1 MKEKGK
7 KLNIVLAVSLLITLS
22 LVVWAAVFPD
32 NYAHV
37 ATSLLDFFTT
47 KFGWLYTICVGAF
60 LIWAIWICCGKYG
73 KIKLGPDDSEPEYS
87 TAKWFAM
94 LFSSGMGI
102 GIVFWGVAEPL
113 THYVTPIGGI
123 EPGSKEA
130 MEFAIQ

>member
-32 NYAHV
+32 NYAYV

-60 LIWAIWICCGKYG
+60 LEADYFLNHKN
-73 KIKLGPDDSEPEYS
+73 EP
-87 TAKWFAM
+87 
-94 LFSSGMGI
+94 
-102 GIVFWGVAEPL
+102 V
-113 THYVTPIGGI
+113 HYIH
-123 EPGSKEA
+123 
-130 MEFAIQ
+130 